1 MYSIG
6 AQSKTLTLLGDE
18 GVEEGL
24 LKDCEGVMAQVRVVN
39 VTKGP
44 NKLLFLMLYG
54 TMGPLELDLKASS
67 WKGRETLLSYNP
79 ALGRKMLRSLKP
91 KANIVMKKWA
101 KLLTSNFKL
110 RWFNIWDKHCSKKE
124 VCGRQ

>member
-24 LKDCEGVMAQVRVVN
+24 LKDCEGVMAQVRVVK

-44 NKLLFLMLYG
+44 KKLLFLMLYG
-54 TMGPLELDLKASS
+54 TMGPLELDIKASS
-67 WKGRETLLSYNP
+67 WKGKELYFLITLL
-79 ALGRKMLRSLKP
+79 LGGKCLDHRNQKQTL
-91 KANIVMKKWA
+91 
-101 KLLTSNFKL
+101 
-110 RWFNIWDKHCSKKE
+110 
-124 VCGRQ
+124 

>member
-24 LKDCEGVMAQVRVVN
+24 LKDCDGVMAQVRVVE

-44 NKLLFLMLYG
+44 KKLHFLMLYG
-54 TMGPLELDLKASS
+54 IVGLLELDPKASS
-67 WKGRETLLSYNP
+67 WKGRELYFLITWLLGGKCLDHRNQRQTL
-79 ALGRKMLRSLKP
+79 
-91 KANIVMKKWA
+91 
-101 KLLTSNFKL
+101 
-110 RWFNIWDKHCSKKE
+110 
-124 VCGRQ
+124 